1 LALFISLEGIDGSG
15 KTTQGRMLAQA
26 LGEDAMYVR
35 EPGGT
40 EAGEKLRAVLMDA
53 ETPLAP
59 EAELLVFLAARAEL
73 VTRVIEPALAE
84 GKTVVCDRFS
94 DSTIAYQGAARGLG
108 VERVRELCDFAT
120 GGRWPDLT
128 LYLRVD
134 PGKALSQLAIDDRFE
149 SEGVEF
155 QRKIAAAYDAL
166 AAEETARIRTIDA
179 TGAVKQVHN
188 RVMEAVEMW
197 GDHVGSG

>member
-26 LGEDAMYVR
+26 LGEDAMYIR

-73 VTRVIEPALAE
+73 VASVIEPALAE

-94 DSTIAYQGAARGLG
+94 DSTVAYQGAARGLG

-134 PGKALSQLAIDDRFE
+134 PEKALSQLAIDDRFE

-188 RVMEAVEMW
+188 RVMEAVQMW
-197 GDHVGSG
+197 GKDVG

>member
-26 LGEDAMYVR
+26 LGEDAIYVR

-40 EAGEKLRAVLMDA
+40 PAGEKLRAVLMDA

-73 VTRVIEPALAE
+73 VASVIEPALAE

-134 PGKALSQLAIDDRFE
+134 PEKALSQLAIDDRFE

-155 QRKIAAAYDAL
+155 QRTIAAAYDAL

-188 RVMEAVEMW
+188 RVMEAV
-197 GDHVGSG
+197 GDHRA

>member
-1 LALFISLEGIDGSG
+1 LFISLEGIDGSG
-15 KTTQGRMLAQA
+15 KTTQGRMLAQE
-26 LGEDAMYVR
+26 LGENAMYVR

-40 EAGEKLRAVLMDA
+40 DAGEKLRSVVIDA
-53 ETPLAP
+53 ETPLAA

-73 VTRVIEPALAE
+73 ISTVIEPALAE

-120 GGRWPDLT
+120 GGRWPDIT

-134 PGKALSQLAIDDRFE
+134 PDKAYSQLAMEDRFE

-155 QRKIAAAYDAL
+155 QRTIAAAYDSL
-166 AAEETARIRTIDA
+166 AAQETARIRTVDA
-179 TGAVKQVHN
+179 AGSVKQVHN
-188 RVMEAVEMW
+188 RVMEAI
-197 GDHVGSG
+197 GDVR

>member
-1 LALFISLEGIDGSG
+1 MFISLEGIDGSG
-15 KTTQGRMLAQA
+15 KTTQAKMLRQQ
-26 LGEDAMYVR
+26 LGEDAVYVR

-40 EAGEKLRAVLMDA
+40 KAGEQLRGVVMDA
-53 ETPLAP
+53 ETPLSP

-73 VTRVIEPALAE
+73 VATVIEPALAE
-84 GKTVVCDRFS
+84 GRTVVCDRFS

-120 GGRWPDLT
+120 GGRWPDIT
-128 LYLRVD
+128 LYLRID
-134 PGKALSQLAIDDRFE
+134 PQKAYSQLAMEDRFE

-155 QRKIAAAYDAL
+155 QGTIAAAYDAL

-179 TGAVKQVHN
+179 TGAVKQVHS
-188 RVMEAVEMW
+188 RIMEAL
-197 GDHVGSG
+197 GDSGTGAAP

>member
-1 LALFISLEGIDGSG
+1 LFISLEGIDGSG

-26 LGEDAMYVR
+26 LGEDAIYVR

-40 EAGEKLRAVLMDA
+40 DAGEKLRGVLMDA
-53 ETPLAP
+53 ETPLSP

-73 VTRVIEPALAE
+73 VAAVIEPALAE
-84 GKTVVCDRFS
+84 GKVVVCDRFS
-94 DSTIAYQGAARGLG
+94 DSTIAYQGSARGLG
-108 VERVRELCDFAT
+108 VQRVRELCDFAT

-134 PGKALSQLAIDDRFE
+134 PEKALSQLAIDDRFE

-155 QRKIAAAYDAL
+155 QRKIAEAYDAL

-188 RVMEAVEMW
+188 RVMEAVNTW
-197 GDHVGSG
+197 GDHAGGN

>member
-1 LALFISLEGIDGSG
+1 MFISLEGIDGSG

-26 LGEDAMYVR
+26 LGDDAIYVR

-40 EAGEKLRAVLMDA
+40 AAGEKLRALLMDA

-73 VTRVIEPALAE
+73 VASVIEPALAE
-84 GKTVVCDRFS
+84 GRTVVCDRFS

-134 PGKALSQLAIDDRFE
+134 PEKALSQLAIDDRFE

-155 QRKIAAAYDAL
+155 QRQIAGAYDAL

-188 RVMEAVEMW
+188 RVMEAVD
-197 GDHVGSG
+197 DHRA